1 MYSASAST
9 ESTGSAKSL
18 RFAQAISAAGE
29 IGALEVDVQLDLRV
43 GPGRCASSGVT
54 ARDATSVPRARDVW
68 RTPPAAKTPGVP
80 RSRPLI
86 AVTSSEMRDPP
97 AHLAKAEADPRQRE
111 MALGLRYLEALAGA
125 GALPMVVP
133 PLPPEALDDLLDTV
147 DGVLFSGGPD
157 IDPSAYG
164 QEPTPCLGPTEPE
177 LDAFE
182 LTLAMAADHRDT
194 PILAICRGSQLVN
207 VSRGGTLHQHLPDIV
222 GTDIQHRQRERV
234 RGADA
239 CRVAVEPDSRLAAIA
254 RLGRRLGQLASIIRR
269 STRSARACA

>member
-1 MYSASAST
+1 VCEAPFPATT
-9 ESTGSAKSL
+9 E
-18 RFAQAISAAGE
+18 
-29 IGALEVDVQLDLRV
+29 D
-43 GPGRCASSGVT
+43 
-54 ARDATSVPRARDVW
+54 VPRQ
-68 RTPPAAKTPGVP
+68 
-80 RSRPLI
+80 RPLI

-133 PLPPEALDDLLDTV
+133 PLPQDALEDLLETV

-182 LTLAMAADHRDT
+182 LTLAHAADRCGL
-194 PILAICRGSQLVN
+194 PILAICRGSQLIN
-207 VSRGGTLHQHLPDIV
+207 VARGGTLHQHLPDLV
-222 GTDIQHRQRERV
+222 GAEIQHRQRERV
-234 RGADA
+234 EELTH
-239 CRVAVEPDSRLAAIA
+239 RVAVEPDSRLAEI
-254 RLGRRLGQLASIIRR
+254 LGWDDGWVNSLHHQAVDTLGEGLRI
-269 STRSARACA
+269 SARAPDGTVEAFEAPDHPFLIAVQWHAEGLVGWPQHRSLFEAFVAACRAPARRTWALA